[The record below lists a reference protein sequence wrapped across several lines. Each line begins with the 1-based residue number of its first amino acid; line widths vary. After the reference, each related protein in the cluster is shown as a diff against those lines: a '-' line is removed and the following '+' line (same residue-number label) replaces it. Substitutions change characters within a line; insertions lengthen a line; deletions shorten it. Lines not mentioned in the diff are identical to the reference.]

1 VTNLIVRDQASRELA
16 KASQAA
22 KKSKSAFAD
31 LKREV
36 VGFIGVA
43 VGLDF
48 ARQSVREFG
57 VAEQATQKLADAYA
71 RFPALAQV
79 QMSAFQDLNKELQKT
94 TVFDDDA
101 TTSAQALLAQFQ
113 LTGRQIY
120 TLTPLVQDLAARL
133 GVDVTEAATILG
145 KALLGNTKGL
155 KSLGIEFKATGD
167 RAADAARLQQLL
179 NDKVG
184 GFAEKQGKTAAGQA
198 QILSNQFG
206 ELKESIGKSLMPV
219 VTRLVDVLGAALIDL
234 KNRVEEI
241 HAKYPKVAIKT

>member
-1 VTNLIVRDQASRELA
+1 MATTRDLVTNLIVRDQASRELA

-79 QMSAFQDLNKELQKT
+79 QMSAFQDLNKELQKK

-120 TLTPLVQDLAARL
+120 ALTPLVQDLAARL
-133 GVDVTEAATILG
+133 GVDVTEAATVFG
-145 KALLGNTKGL
+145 KALLGNSKGL
-155 KSLGIEFKATGD
+155 KSLGVEFKATGD
-167 RAADAARLQQLL
+167 RAVDAARLQQIL

-184 GFAEKQGKTAAGQA
+184 G
-198 QILSNQFG
+198 
-206 ELKESIGKSLMPV
+206 SLR
-219 VTRLVDVLGAALIDL
+219 TKGRRL
-234 KNRVEEI
+234 RV
-241 HAKYPKVAIKT
+241 KRRSCRTSLVS